1 MGLGCFPFD
10 NETYLTLSD
19 SRLSLSG
26 ILSLIGFSNLSAPS
40 PFSALPP
47 AIFSEASPKAI
58 SERTSYLRV
67 RLEFLRY
74 PHLIRYHFNGSRFGP
89 PWSFTSTSTWT
100 WVGHPVS
107 GRIQLTSYAL
117 LRLAL
122 AAASDLK
129 SLTSP
134 VTFTRRTILQ
144 KVPDHPLMGSRC
156 L

>member
-1 MGLGCFPFD
+1 MKLISHC
-10 NETYLTLSD
+10 LTAENQ
-19 SRLSLSG
+19 LSG
-26 ILSLIGFSNLSAPS
+26 ILSLIWFSNLSAPS
-40 PFSALPP
+40 QFSALPP
-47 AIFSEASPKAI
+47 VISLNASPKAI

-74 PHLIRYHFNGSRFGP
+74 PHLIRWHFNDSRFGP
-89 PWSFTSTSTWT
+89 PWSFTSTSSWT

-117 LRLAL
+117 LRLAF
-122 AAASDLK
+122 ATAPHLK
-129 SLTSP
+129 WLTSL

-144 KVPDHPLMGSRC
+144 KVPDRPLTAFQC